1 MKQSILT
8 LSLAVAVAYFLGI
21 ASQLAFA
28 ADGKQ
33 ASDLPVSI
41 VKVEGGFVKGV
52 PSDAVGV
59 QIFKGIPFAGPTG
72 GSGRFKAPSP
82 VVPWSG
88 VKVTDTWGDQGLQ
101 DNIEPGEPP
110 VSENGLNLIVYTPAR
125 SVSDRLPVYMQVY
138 GGANRGGRA
147 SQPDINASRLAAKG
161 IVVVSVQYRMGPMGF
176 LALPEMAKENVKGA
190 AGNYGVLDL
199 VKGLHWIHDYVEGFG
214 GNPDLITIGGQS
226 SGAENVTA
234 LLRSPLAKGLFKRAF
249 LSSNF
254 TGFLPGKYIPIEQK
268 AAQNQRELDRIFG
281 KPTTLADLRAL
292 SASTFLSS
300 WRDGRETLYT
310 TLHDATVRAQFY
322 TVDGYVFTKDSID
335 LMRPHALDGLD
346 VMMGGTADEYTFLR
360 GGENKTL
367 TPDAFDKA
375 MRNPHGYGKFGIF
388 DDDYKRY
395 YRPDT
400 DLDAYR
406 LYLRS
411 LSDRQFAG
419 YRISGEYA
427 KAHNDNFN
435 IYTFY
440 WDHVPP
446 GRDQGFYGAYHSA
459 DLPYFNASLRDTP
472 EQRKWTDPDYRMADL
487 ASSYLANFIKTG
499 NPNADELPYWG
510 QTTTESRGQFMRF
523 SDGYGYLVA
532 NTPYPS
538 RDAYNR
544 KLILQANGLSE
555 AAIAH

>member
-1 MKQSILT
+1 MNRRILT
-8 LSLAVAVAYFLGI
+8 LSVAAAATYFLGI
-21 ASQLAFA
+21 GSQGALA
-28 ADGKQ
+28 ADRNHAG
-33 ASDLPVSI
+33 DLPVGI
-41 VKVEGGFVKGV
+41 VKVEGGLVKGI
-52 PSDAVGV
+52 PSDVVGV
-59 QIFKGIPFAGPTG
+59 QIFKGIPFAGSTG
-72 GSGRFKAPSP
+72 GNERFKAPPP
-82 VVPWSG
+82 VVSWNG
-88 VKVTDTWGDQGLQ
+88 VKAADSWGDQGLQ
-101 DNIEPGEPP
+101 DTVKPGEPP
-110 VSENGLNLIVYTPAR
+110 VSEDALNLIVYTPAR
-125 SVSDRLPVYMQVY
+125 TVGDRLPVYVQVY

-147 SQPDINASRLAAKG
+147 SEPALHASQLAAKG
-161 IVVVSVQYRMGPMGF
+161 IVVISVQYRMGPLGF
-176 LALPEMAKENVKGA
+176 LALPEMAKENPQGA
-190 AGNYGVLDL
+190 AGNYGILDL
-199 VKGLHWIHDYVEGFG
+199 VKALHWVHDYVGGFG
-214 GNPDLITIGGQS
+214 GDPDKVTIGGES

-234 LLRSPLAKGLFKRAF
+234 LLRCPLAKGLFKRAF

-268 AAQNQRELDRIFG
+268 AAQNQREVDRIFG
-281 KPTTLADLRAL
+281 KPTSLADLRAL
-292 SASTFLSS
+292 SASTFLSP
-300 WRDGRETLYT
+300 WRDGKETLYT

-322 TVDGYVFTKDSID
+322 TVDGYTFTKESID

-346 VMMGGTADEYTFLR
+346 IMMGGTADEYTFLR

-367 TPDAFDKA
+367 TSDAFDKA
-375 MRNPHGYGKFGIF
+375 MRNPHGYGKFGVF

-427 KAHNDNFN
+427 KAHNHNFN

-446 GRDQGFYGAYHSA
+446 GRDQGFFGAYHSA

-472 EQRKWTDPDYRMADL
+472 EQRKWTDPDYRMVHL
-487 ASSYLANFIKTG
+487 ASSYLANFIRTG
-499 NPNADELPYWG
+499 NPNGNGLPYWG
-510 QTTTESRGQFMRF
+510 QTTAKSQGQFMRLT
-523 SDGYGYLVA
+523 DGYGYLVE

-538 RDAYNR
+538 RDTYNR